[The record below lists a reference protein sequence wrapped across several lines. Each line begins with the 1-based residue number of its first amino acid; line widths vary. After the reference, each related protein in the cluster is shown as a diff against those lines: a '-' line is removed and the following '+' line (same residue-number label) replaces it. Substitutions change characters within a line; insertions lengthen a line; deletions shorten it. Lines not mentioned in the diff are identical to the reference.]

1 MTRHFSTSLSLALFI
16 VNVSAILEG
25 ETMRFKWLDSKALIL
40 KSRKELVTSLVA
52 AAVVTAAGFAIGSA
66 SLASAQDL
74 SRRPSA
80 AEAAFLKENDA
91 AMTKMMNDMAVK
103 PTSDVDHDF
112 VAMMAPHHQGA
123 IDMSEAELRYG
134 HNEQLIRI
142 AQDIV
147 VEELQEIAAMRA
159 ASGEKLTPTEATL
172 AASFAGTAAGPGFSS
187 PVPADNVPPSL
198 KTERP
203 FLAENAAAMTKMMND
218 MTIKP
223 TGNIDRDFV
232 AMMVPHHQG
241 AIDMAQAEL
250 RYGREAQLRRIAQEI
265 IVDQIQQISLMR
277 LAVGEPLP
285 PSVSSPT
292 DPLPQPL
299 AGRGSAATSTA
310 QGGGF

>member
-1 MTRHFSTSLSLALFI
+1 MTRHFSTRLSVALFI

-25 ETMRFKWLDSKALIL
+25 ETLRFKLLDSKALIL

-52 AAVVTAAGFAIGSA
+52 AVVVTAAGFTIGSA
-66 SLASAQDL
+66 SLASAQDI

-80 AEAAFLKENDA
+80 AEASFLKENDA

-103 PTSDVDHDF
+103 PTGDVDDDF
-112 VAMMAPHHQGA
+112 VAMMVPHHQGA

-142 AQDIV
+142 AQNIV

-172 AASFAGTAAGPGFSS
+172 AASFAGTAAGPGSS
-187 PVPADNVPPSL
+187 APVPKDSVPPSL

-203 FLAENAAAMTKMMND
+203 FLAENAGAMTEMMNE
-218 MTIKP
+218 MTIMP

-241 AIDMAQAEL
+241 AIEMAQAEL
-250 RYGREAQLRRIAQEI
+250 RYGHEAQLRRIAQEI

-292 DPLPQPL
+292 DSLPQPL
-299 AGRGSAATSTA
+299 AGRRSAAASTA
-310 QGGGF
+310 HGGGF